1 MQTLCSLREAQG
13 GTQAAVRDR
22 HQTRHITIVTIAV
35 YLSAIVFVH
44 IFIH

>member
-1 MQTLCSLREAQG
+1 MVSF
-13 GTQAAVRDR
+13 
-22 HQTRHITIVTIAV
+22 TRYIKTPHITIVTIAV